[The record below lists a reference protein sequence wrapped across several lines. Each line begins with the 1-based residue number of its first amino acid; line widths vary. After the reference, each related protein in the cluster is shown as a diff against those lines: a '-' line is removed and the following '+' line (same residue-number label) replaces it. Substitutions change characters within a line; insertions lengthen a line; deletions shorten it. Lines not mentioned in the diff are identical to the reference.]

1 MTPPPRVLLVVPGHW
16 PRALLRAEL
25 REHGYDALGAP
36 DLAEAM
42 IYPAFAPERGAVR
55 LIVIDQDVLAGTDRA
70 LVTSLL
76 ERHADSVAMLLARGG
91 TTPSS
96 GPWRRVISR
105 PVSIAGIVH
114 TVLELLPLPAE
125 QRHPID

>member
-1 MTPPPRVLLVVPGHW
+1 
-16 PRALLRAEL
+16 
-25 REHGYDALGAP
+25 
-36 DLAEAM
+36 M
-42 IYPAFAPERGAVR
+42 IYPAFVPERGAVR

-70 LVTSLL
+70 LMTGLL
-76 ERHADSVAMLLARGG
+76 ERHADSVAVLLARSG
-91 TTPSS
+91 TTPSA